1 MAKNNFNTIVTLV
14 ILQLLSPTLTAKR
27 TPIHG
32 GHGTVII
39 DVAKYGGRPGGD
51 IAGALSKAWN
61 EACVSPAANNKV
73 VIPKGDYLMGPITL
87 AGPCKGPIKL
97 DVAGNVKAPADPAD
111 FHGRDALLTIN
122 YVDRLTVAGV
132 LGGGVFDG
140 QGQMAWKMNNC
151 DKNPKCKALPFNFR
165 FNFITNSVITGISS
179 INSKS
184 FHINIIGC
192 KNLTLTKMNIYAE
205 PESINT
211 DGIHIGKSEGVTITD
226 VDINTGDDCV
236 SIGDGTRQFVVE
248 KVTCGRGHG
257 LSIGS
262 LGKFGNEEAVSG
274 VYFKN
279 CTVKNA
285 DNGVR
290 IKTWLN
296 SFPAIAEELHF
307 EDIVVENVTNPIIV
321 DQAYCPYGHCDRK
334 VPSKVKLSKIS
345 FKNIRGSGS
354 SPTSIKLVC
363 SSQVRCEPVE
373 LANIDLTYSGKE
385 GVSECA
391 NVKPRLT
398 GKINPPACTKLAP
411 EAAIA

>member
-1 MAKNNFNTIVTLV
+1 MAKTNFNTILTLV
-14 ILQLLSPTLTAKR
+14 ILQLFSPTLNAAR

-32 GHGTVII
+32 
-39 DVAKYGGRPGGD
+39 DVAGSSVIDITKYGARPGGD
-51 IAGALSKAWN
+51 IVGALSKAWN
-61 EACVSPAANNKV
+61 KACVSPAANNKV

-87 AGPCKGPIKL
+87 KGPCKGPIQL
-97 DVAGNVKAPADPAD
+97 EVAGNIKASADPAD
-111 FHGRDALLTIN
+111 FDGRDALLTIN

-132 LGGGVFDG
+132 LGGG
-140 QGQMAWKMNNC
+140 
-151 DKNPKCKALPFNFR
+151 NFR

-236 SIGDGTRQFVVE
+236 SIGDGTKQFTVE

-296 SFPAIAEELHF
+296 SFPAVAEELHF
-307 EDIVVENVTNPIIV
+307 EDIVVQNVTNPIIV

-334 VPSKVKLSKIS
+334 AVKLSKIS

-363 SSQVRCEPVE
+363 SSQVRCEPIE
-373 LANIDLTYSGKE
+373 LANIDLTYNGKE